1 MERRKRN
8 GKHLISIAI
17 CAILVMSLVAC
28 STGGTT
34 TGSANP
40 STSGTTSGTTTA
52 GTTTP
57 AAYTYAG
64 SAPIADETI
73 TLSILTTNSGS
84 KMLGFADMAWW
95 QEVLKRANVTL
106 EMEEIDS
113 SSYGDV
119 IKPRL
124 AAAVDLPDIV
134 KMPGADDDMAYIK
147 SGIFVELTD
156 YYEDYG
162 YNFAKQFDEHTM
174 LKGSLTTPDGKIFYA
189 PYIYTTANNS
199 RCLMVNKDF
208 VESVGMQLGDIKTI
222 DDFYA
227 YLTAVAQNDANGNGD
242 AADEVALFSR
252 SGMIQLWSMFWGL
265 DVTGTFQREADGK
278 VICGYADERYREMLV
293 FLNQL
298 FEEKLL
304 YSEFATANY
313 DTQQAL
319 FTNNQIGSL
328 IHFVS
333 NCTSYSQA
341 IDPDWDFY
349 NDEPIIQPVVPLTG
363 PHGDQHVYGRDSM
376 GSLFGITRYCEDPES
391 AFKFIDYLMSDEVG
405 ELTWYGIEGT
415 DYEIVDGEIQF
426 TEVYLKSED
435 GYRSNQGYN
444 FDGLPSYQLGGGYMA
459 TQCKFVRDMSN
470 DVLVKYVMNPTIT
483 FSYKLEEENEVI
495 RSYVADLKTNFSE
508 NLTAFIMGT
517 RSLDTWDAY
526 IADLQKMNLDKVLE
540 VYQAVSDRQ
549 AASK

>member
-1 MERRKRN
+1 MKRRKWN

-17 CAILVMSLVAC
+17 CAILVMSLAAC

-34 TGSANP
+34 GSANP
-40 STSGTTSGTTTA
+40 TSSGSTSGSTSA
-52 GTTTP
+52 TTTP
-57 AAYTYAG
+57 AAYTYSG
-64 SAPIADETI
+64 SAPIADEPV

-84 KMLGFADMAWW
+84 KILGFADMAWW
-95 QEVLKRANVTL
+95 QEVLTRANVTL

-113 SSYGDV
+113 SSYADV
-119 IKPRL
+119 VKPRL

-134 KMPGADDDMAYIK
+134 KIPGADDDMSYIK

-156 YYEDYG
+156 YYDTYG

-174 LKGSLTTPDGKIFYA
+174 LKGSITTPDGKIFYT

-199 RCLMVNKDF
+199 RCLMINKGF
-208 VESVGMQLGDIKTI
+208 VDAVGMQLGEIKTI
-222 DDFYA
+222 DDFYNF
-227 YLTAVAQNDANGNGD
+227 LTAVGQNDANGNGD

-265 DVTGTFQREADGK
+265 DVTGTFQREPDGK

-293 FLNQL
+293 FLNKL
-298 FEEKLL
+298 FNEKLL

-313 DTQQAL
+313 DTQTAL
-319 FTNNQIGSL
+319 FTNNQIASL

-341 IDPDWDFY
+341 IDPNWDFY
-349 NDEPIIQPVVPLTG
+349 NDEPIMQPVVPLTG
-363 PHGDQHVYGRDSM
+363 PHGDQYVYGRDSM

-426 TEVYLKSED
+426 KEVYLKSED
-435 GYRSNQGYN
+435 SYRSKMGYN

-470 DVLVKYVMNPTIT
+470 DVLSKYVMNPSIT

-495 RSYVADLKTNFSE
+495 RSYLADLRTNFSE

-526 IADLQKMNLDKVLE
+526 IADLEKMNLDKVLD
-540 VYQAVSDRQ
+540 VYQAISDRQ

>member
-1 MERRKRN
+1 MERRYWN

-17 CAILVMSLVAC
+17 CAILIMSLVAC

-34 TGSANP
+34 GSANP
-40 STSGTTSGTTTA
+40 TSSGNASGSTST
-52 GTTTP
+52 TTTP

-64 SAPIADETI
+64 SAPIADKPV
-73 TLSILTTNSGS
+73 TLSILTTNGGS
-84 KMLGFADMAWW
+84 KILGFADMTWW

-106 EMEEIDS
+106 EMEEIDNA
-113 SSYGDV
+113 SYADV
-119 IKPRL
+119 VKPRL

-134 KMPGADDDMAYIK
+134 KLPGADDDMSYIK

-156 YYEDYG
+156 YYDTYG

-174 LKGSLTTPDGKIFYA
+174 LKGSITTPDGKIFYT

-199 RCLMVNKDF
+199 RCLMINKGF
-208 VESVGMQLGDIKTI
+208 VEAVGMQLGEIKTI
-222 DDFYA
+222 DDFYDFLA
-227 YLTAVAQNDANGNGD
+227 AVGQNDVNGNGD

-265 DVTGTFQREADGK
+265 DVTGTFQREPDGK

-298 FEEKLL
+298 FNEKLL

-313 DTQQAL
+313 DTQTAL
-319 FTNNQIGSL
+319 FTNNQIASL

-341 IDPDWDFY
+341 IDPNWDFY
-349 NDEPIIQPVVPLTG
+349 NDEPIMQPVVPLTG
-363 PHGDQHVYGRDSM
+363 PHGDQYVYGRDSM

-426 TEVYLKSED
+426 KEVYLKSED
-435 GYRSNQGYN
+435 SYRSNMGYN

-470 DVLVKYVMNPTIT
+470 DVLSKYVMNPSIT

-495 RSYVADLKTNFSE
+495 RSYLADLRTNFSE

-526 IADLQKMNLDKVLE
+526 IADLQKMNLDQVLE
-540 VYQAVSDRQ
+540 VYQAISDRQ

>member
-1 MERRKRN
+1 MKRRKWN

-17 CAILVMSLVAC
+17 CAILVMSLAAC

-34 TGSANP
+34 GSANP
-40 STSGTTSGTTTA
+40 ISSGSTSGSTSA
-52 GTTTP
+52 TTTP
-57 AAYTYAG
+57 AAYTYSG
-64 SAPIADETI
+64 SAPIADEPV

-84 KMLGFADMAWW
+84 KILGFADMAWW
-95 QEVLKRANVTL
+95 QEVLTRANVTL

-113 SSYGDV
+113 SSYADV
-119 IKPRL
+119 VKPRL

-134 KMPGADDDMAYIK
+134 KIPGADDDMSYIK

-156 YYEDYG
+156 YYDTYG

-174 LKGSLTTPDGKIFYA
+174 LKGSITTPDGKIFYT

-199 RCLMVNKDF
+199 RCLMINKGF
-208 VESVGMQLGDIKTI
+208 VDAVGMQLGEIKTI
-222 DDFYA
+222 DDFYNF
-227 YLTAVAQNDANGNGD
+227 LTAVGQNDANGNGD

-265 DVTGTFQREADGK
+265 DVTGTFQREPDGK

-293 FLNQL
+293 FLNKL
-298 FEEKLL
+298 FNEKLL

-313 DTQQAL
+313 DTQTAL
-319 FTNNQIGSL
+319 FTNNQIASL

-341 IDPDWDFY
+341 IDPNWDFY
-349 NDEPIIQPVVPLTG
+349 NDEPIMQPVVPLTG
-363 PHGDQHVYGRDSM
+363 PHGDQYVYGRDSM

-426 TEVYLKSED
+426 KEVYLKSED
-435 GYRSNQGYN
+435 SYRSKMGYN

-470 DVLVKYVMNPTIT
+470 DVLSKYVMNPSIT

-495 RSYVADLKTNFSE
+495 RSYLADLRTNFSE

-526 IADLQKMNLDKVLE
+526 IADLEKMNLDKVLD
-540 VYQAVSDRQ
+540 VYQAISDRQ

>member
-1 MERRKRN
+1 
-8 GKHLISIAI
+8 A
-17 CAILVMSLVAC
+17 
-28 STGGTT
+28 
-34 TGSANP
+34 
-40 STSGTTSGTTTA
+40 
-52 GTTTP
+52 TTTP
-57 AAYTYAG
+57 AAYTYSG
-64 SAPIADETI
+64 SAPIADEPV

-84 KMLGFADMAWW
+84 KILGFADMAWW
-95 QEVLKRANVTL
+95 QEVLTRANVTL

-113 SSYGDV
+113 SSYADV
-119 IKPRL
+119 VKPRL

-134 KMPGADDDMAYIK
+134 KIPGADDDMSYIK

-156 YYEDYG
+156 YYDTYG

-174 LKGSLTTPDGKIFYA
+174 LKGSITTPDGKIFYT

-199 RCLMVNKDF
+199 RCLMINKGF
-208 VESVGMQLGDIKTI
+208 VDAVGMQLGEIKTI
-222 DDFYA
+222 DDFYNF
-227 YLTAVAQNDANGNGD
+227 LTAVGQNDANGNGD

-265 DVTGTFQREADGK
+265 DVTGTFQREPDGK

-293 FLNQL
+293 FLNKL
-298 FEEKLL
+298 FNEKLL

-313 DTQQAL
+313 DTQTAL
-319 FTNNQIGSL
+319 FTNNQIASL

-341 IDPDWDFY
+341 IDPNWDFY
-349 NDEPIIQPVVPLTG
+349 NDEPIMQPVVPLTG
-363 PHGDQHVYGRDSM
+363 PHGDQYVYGRDSM

-426 TEVYLKSED
+426 KEVYLKSED
-435 GYRSNQGYN
+435 SYRSKMGYN

-470 DVLVKYVMNPTIT
+470 DVLSKYVMNPSIT

-495 RSYVADLKTNFSE
+495 RSYLADLRTNFSE

-526 IADLQKMNLDKVLE
+526 IADLEKMNLDKVLD
-540 VYQAVSDRQ
+540 VYQAISDRQ

>member
-1 MERRKRN
+1 MKRRKWN

-17 CAILVMSLVAC
+17 CAILVMSLAAC

-34 TGSANP
+34 GSANP
-40 STSGTTSGTTTA
+40 TSSGSTSGSTSA
-52 GTTTP
+52 TTTP
-57 AAYTYAG
+57 AAYTYSG
-64 SAPIADETI
+64 SAPIADEPV

-84 KMLGFADMAWW
+84 KILGFADMAWW

-106 EMEEIDS
+106 EMEEIDNA
-113 SSYGDV
+113 SYADV
-119 IKPRL
+119 VKPRL

-134 KMPGADDDMAYIK
+134 KLPGADDDMSYIK

-156 YYEDYG
+156 YYDTYG

-174 LKGSLTTPDGKIFYA
+174 LKGSITTPDGKIFYT

-199 RCLMVNKDF
+199 RCLMINKGF
-208 VESVGMQLGDIKTI
+208 VDAVGMQLGEIKTI
-222 DDFYA
+222 DDFYNF
-227 YLTAVAQNDANGNGD
+227 LTAVGQNDANGNGD

-265 DVTGTFQREADGK
+265 DVTGTFQREPDGK

-293 FLNQL
+293 FLNKL
-298 FEEKLL
+298 FNEKLL

-313 DTQQAL
+313 DTQTAL
-319 FTNNQIGSL
+319 FTNNQIASL

-341 IDPDWDFY
+341 IDPNWDFY
-349 NDEPIIQPVVPLTG
+349 NDEPIMQPVVPLTG
-363 PHGDQHVYGRDSM
+363 PHGDQYVYGRDSM

-426 TEVYLKSED
+426 KEVYLKSED
-435 GYRSNQGYN
+435 SYRSKMGYN

-470 DVLVKYVMNPTIT
+470 DVLSKYVMNPSIT

-495 RSYVADLKTNFSE
+495 RSYLADLRTNFSE

-526 IADLQKMNLDKVLE
+526 IADLQKMNLDQVLE
-540 VYQAVSDRQ
+540 VYQAISDRQ

>member
-1 MERRKRN
+1 MERRKWN
-8 GKHLISIAI
+8 GKHLISVAI
-17 CAILVMSLVAC
+17 CAILIMSLVAC

-34 TGSANP
+34 GSANP
-40 STSGTTSGTTTA
+40 TSSGNASGSTST
-52 GTTTP
+52 TTTP

-64 SAPIADETI
+64 SAPIADKPV
-73 TLSILTTNSGS
+73 TLSILTTNGGS
-84 KMLGFADMAWW
+84 KILGFADMTWW

-106 EMEEIDS
+106 EMEEIDNA
-113 SSYGDV
+113 SYADV
-119 IKPRL
+119 VKPRL

-134 KMPGADDDMAYIK
+134 KIPGADDDMSYIK

-156 YYEDYG
+156 YYDTYG

-174 LKGSLTTPDGKIFYA
+174 LKGSITTPDGKIFYT

-199 RCLMVNKDF
+199 RCLMINKGF
-208 VESVGMQLGDIKTI
+208 VEAVGMQLGEIKTI
-222 DDFYA
+222 DDFYDFLA
-227 YLTAVAQNDANGNGD
+227 AVGQNDVNGNGD

-265 DVTGTFQREADGK
+265 DVTGTFQREPDGK

-298 FEEKLL
+298 FNEKLL

-313 DTQQAL
+313 DTQTAL
-319 FTNNQIGSL
+319 FTNNQIASL

-341 IDPDWDFY
+341 IDPNWDFY
-349 NDEPIIQPVVPLTG
+349 NDEPIMQPVVPLTG
-363 PHGDQHVYGRDSM
+363 PHGDQYVYGRDSM

-426 TEVYLKSED
+426 KEVYLKSED
-435 GYRSNQGYN
+435 SYRSNMGYN

-470 DVLVKYVMNPTIT
+470 DVLSKYVMNPSIT

-495 RSYVADLKTNFSE
+495 RSYLADLRTNFSE

-526 IADLQKMNLDKVLE
+526 IADLQKMNLDQVLE
-540 VYQAVSDRQ
+540 VYQAISDRQ

>member
-1 MERRKRN
+1 MKRRKWN

-17 CAILVMSLVAC
+17 CAILVMSLAAC

-34 TGSANP
+34 GSANP
-40 STSGTTSGTTTA
+40 TSSGSTSGSTSA
-52 GTTTP
+52 TTTP
-57 AAYTYAG
+57 AAYTYSG
-64 SAPIADETI
+64 SAPIADEPV

-84 KMLGFADMAWW
+84 KILGFADMAWW
-95 QEVLKRANVTL
+95 QEVLTRANVTL

-113 SSYGDV
+113 SSYADV
-119 IKPRL
+119 VKPRL

-134 KMPGADDDMAYIK
+134 KIPGADDDMSYIK

-156 YYEDYG
+156 YYDTYG

-174 LKGSLTTPDGKIFYA
+174 LKGSITTPDGKIFYT

-199 RCLMVNKDF
+199 RCLMINKGF
-208 VESVGMQLGDIKTI
+208 VDAVGMQLGEIKTI
-222 DDFYA
+222 DDFYNF
-227 YLTAVAQNDANGNGD
+227 LTAVGQNDANGNGD

-265 DVTGTFQREADGK
+265 DVTGTFQREPDGK

-293 FLNQL
+293 FLNKL
-298 FEEKLL
+298 FNEKLL

-313 DTQQAL
+313 DTQTAL
-319 FTNNQIGSL
+319 FTNNQIASL

-341 IDPDWDFY
+341 IDPTWDFY
-349 NDEPIIQPVVPLTG
+349 NDEPIMQPVVPLTG
-363 PHGDQHVYGRDSM
+363 PHGDQYVYGRDSM

-426 TEVYLKSED
+426 KEVYLKSED
-435 GYRSNQGYN
+435 SYRSKMGYN

-470 DVLVKYVMNPTIT
+470 DVLSKYVMNPSIT

-495 RSYVADLKTNFSE
+495 RSYLADLRTNFSE

-526 IADLQKMNLDKVLE
+526 IADLEKMNLDKVLD
-540 VYQAVSDRQ
+540 VYQAISDRQ